1 MAHANPS
8 KPFIIETD
16 ASDFALGAILSQYQE
31 DNLLHPVAFYSRKFT
46 SHEINYDI
54 YDKELLAIIT
64 AFEQWRQYLH
74 GAQHQILV
82 FCDHKNL
89 QYFTTTR
96 ILNRRQARWSLFL
109 SDFDFKISYR
119 PGSEQ
124 GKSDALSRRQEYQPQ
139 EGDLAIL
146 QQETTLLK
154 PEIFHLNAISLI
166 PTDSTLMNHIQELIK
181 TDPFALDVLEHLNH
195 NPHDNPGNRSDYNKF
210 TYSEDLLYRDGLLY
224 VPDTASRLDI
234 LRSHHD
240 SKLAG
245 HFGIAKTLE
254 LVTRN
259 YWWPRLRTFV
269 KEYIRTC
276 DTCARSKTPRHL
288 PYGKLLPLPIPT
300 RQWQSISMD
309 FITDLPLS
317 EDSDSI
323 LVVVDHLS
331 KMAHFLP
338 CSKDIT
344 ADQTA
349 SLFLKHVI
357 RLHGLPDDI
366 VSDRG
371 PQFASRFWS
380 CLFKLLGT
388 KTNLSSA
395 YHPQSDGQT
404 ERVNQILEQYLRCF
418 INYQQDNWV
427 DLLPLAEF
435 TYNNTTHA
443 STKTTPFYANYG
455 YHPRFDIKPS
465 VAIQVPA
472 AEDQITHLQ
481 DVTQS
486 LISEIKLAQKASK
499 EFADE
504 HRCTPPPFKIGD
516 QVWLLRRNVKTNRP
530 SGKLDFKR
538 LGPFTIIKEVNPVAF
553 RLNLPPSLKIHDVFH
568 VSLLEPYFPNS
579 IPGRTQEPPPPVT
592 IEGETEYEVN
602 EILDSKILRRRL
614 LYLVD
619 WKGYAPSERS
629 WEPAKH
635 LHCPELVQDFHT
647 RYPLKPSL
655 GKPP

>member
-1 MAHANPS
+1 
-8 KPFIIETD
+8 
-16 ASDFALGAILSQYQE
+16 
-31 DNLLHPVAFYSRKFT
+31 
-46 SHEINYDI
+46 
-54 YDKELLAIIT
+54 
-64 AFEQWRQYLH
+64 
-74 GAQHQILV
+74 
-82 FCDHKNL
+82 
-89 QYFTTTR
+89 
-96 ILNRRQARWSLFL
+96 
-109 SDFDFKISYR
+109 
-119 PGSEQ
+119 
-124 GKSDALSRRQEYQPQ
+124 
-139 EGDLAIL
+139 
-146 QQETTLLK
+146 
-154 PEIFHLNAISLI
+154 
-166 PTDSTLMNHIQELIK
+166 
-181 TDPFALDVLEHLNH
+181 
-195 NPHDNPGNRSDYNKF
+195 
-210 TYSEDLLYRDGLLY
+210 
-224 VPDTASRLDI
+224 
-234 LRSHHD
+234 
-240 SKLAG
+240 
-245 HFGIAKTLE
+245 
-254 LVTRN
+254 
-259 YWWPRLRTFV
+259 
-269 KEYIRTC
+269 
-276 DTCARSKTPRHL
+276 
-288 PYGKLLPLPIPT
+288 
-300 RQWQSISMD
+300 
-309 FITDLPLS
+309 
-317 EDSDSI
+317 
-323 LVVVDHLS
+323 
-331 KMAHFLP
+331 
-338 CSKDIT
+338 
-344 ADQTA
+344 
-349 SLFLKHVI
+349 VI